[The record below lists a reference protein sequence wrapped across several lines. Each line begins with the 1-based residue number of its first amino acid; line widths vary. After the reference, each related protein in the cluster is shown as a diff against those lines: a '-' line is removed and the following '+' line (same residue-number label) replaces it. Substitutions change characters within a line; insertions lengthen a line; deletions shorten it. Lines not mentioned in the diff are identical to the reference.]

1 MKKILSLLSAGALAL
16 AMVSPAM
23 AAGDVDTT
31 AHPYAP
37 RGAIGLGNRGGGVRM
52 ARDHHGGG
60 HWRGGRHNDWRGH
73 HGGWHGGH
81 HGGFYRHGG
90 YGWYNGHRGYRYYHH
105 GYRYYNGWWFPAT
118 AFLGAAII
126 GNAMAPHPVYRGGSY
141 HVRWCYNHY
150 RSYRAS
156 DNTYQ
161 PYSGPRRQCVSP

>member
-1 MKKILSLLSAGALAL
+1 MKKIISFLSAGALAL
-16 AMVSPAM
+16 AMISPAM
-23 AAGDVDTT
+23 AGGDVDNT

-37 RGAIGLGNRGGGVRM
+37 RGALGLGHAARGFS
-52 ARDHHGGG
+52 AIRDGWHGHH
-60 HWRGGRHNDWRGH
+60 GH
-73 HGGWHGGH
+73 HGGWRHGRDRDWDH
-81 HGGFYRHGG
+81 HGFRHHGG
-90 YGWYNGHRGYRYYHH
+90 YGWYNGHRGYRHYHH

-126 GNAMAPHPVYRGGSY
+126 GNALAPHTVTVYRGGSY

-161 PYSGPRRQCVSP
+161 PYHGPRRQCVSP

>member
-16 AMVSPAM
+16 AMISPAM
-23 AAGDVDTT
+23 AGGDIDNT
-31 AHPYAP
+31 AHPYAS
-37 RGAIGLGNRGGGVRM
+37 RGAIGLGPAARAFRVRDGWHGHRGGW
-52 ARDHHGGG
+52 HG
-60 HWRGGRHNDWRGH
+60 R
-73 HGGWHGGH
+73 HGGWHGDH
-81 HGGFYRHGG
+81 RGFYRHGG
-90 YGWYNGHRGYRYYHH
+90 YGWYNGHRGYRYHRH

-126 GNAMAPHPVYRGGSY
+126 GNALAPHPVYRGGSY